1 MCLSHLRFSRNKT
14 KFKKYPNDRK
24 NQPRVP
30 LTIRLRMRL
39 FYEFLFFVLL
49 KMDKFY
55 REMGRD
61 ILKKKKKK
69 SNVQNSK
76 DNINFQH
83 VESIAISEEQF
94 DSEFNV
100 SKSQVPR
107 SFAKYGEVSLIRRKI
122 RQRPTKIPFSTDRRS
137 VESTTG
143 KILHGT
149 LGVPLLKFK

>member
-1 MCLSHLRFSRNKT
+1 MTEKQYNLIEN
-14 KFKKYPNDRK
+14 Y
-24 NQPRVP
+24 PRVP
-30 LTIRLRMRL
+30 REIILR
-39 FYEFLFFVLL
+39 FLFSTLL
-49 KMDKFY
+49 KFY
-55 REMGRD
+55 REMSCD
-61 ILKKKKKK
+61 ILKNKN

-83 VESIAISEEQF
+83 VESIAICEKQF

-107 SFAKYGEVSLIRRKI
+107 SFAKYGEVSLIRGKI
-122 RQRPTKIPFSTDRRS
+122 RQRPTKIPFRTDRRS
-137 VESTTG
+137 VKSTAG